1 MTPLCHK
8 KVPGGQLAPT
18 STGLLKGGQGVHPFI
33 LFLGMEAKISKEVET
48 MTVIRFTLNYVIE
61 T

>member
-18 STGLLKGGQGVHPFI
+18 SPGLLKGGQSVHPFI
-33 LFLGMEAKISKEVET
+33 LFLGMEAKMSKEVET
-48 MTVIRFTLNYVIE
+48 MTVIRFTLNM
-61 T
+61 